1 MQNKILDIFYHLKKK
16 SKLSLIPLHEPDITY
31 NEKKIVNDILKSGF
45 ISTAGK
51 EIDILE
57 KKIQEYTKVKNIILT
72 NSGTSALHLI
82 IYALGIKDNE
92 EIIVPSAT
100 FVGTIN
106 PILYCNA
113 VPNFVDIDLSTYSI
127 SPKKLEDYLNKNA
140 KIVNGKC
147 INTKTKRRIK
157 ALIVVH
163 VFGNIS
169 NIIQIKKI
177 FNKFNLYLIEDAA
190 EAFGSRFQNK
200 LAGSF
205 GIASAYS
212 FNGNKIISTGAGG
225 AIVTNN
231 NRLASKI
238 RHLSTTS
245 KLTHKFQY
253 IHDRVGF
260 NYRMPNIN
268 ASLGISQINRI
279 EKFISQKRKLHKL
292 YVNLFKNFEDIELLT
307 ENENC
312 YSNYWLNCI
321 ILKKINLKTFNS
333 IISKSIDMGFI
344 VRPMW
349 KPMHTLKFCRHFPR
363 SNLDNTMK
371 AYKTS
376 ITLPSSAN
384 LYEKFK

>member
-1 MQNKILDIFYHLKKK
+1 MQNKILDIFKHLKTK
-16 SKLSLIPLHEPDITY
+16 SKLSLIPLHEPDIT
-31 NEKKIVNDILKSGF
+31 NKENKIVNEILKTGF

-57 KKIQEYTKVKNIILT
+57 NKIQEYTKIKNVILT

-82 IYALGIKDNE
+82 IYALGIQKNE
-92 EIIVPSAT
+92 EIIVPSTT

-106 PILYCNA
+106 PILYTNA

-127 SPKKLEDYLNKNA
+127 CPKKLENYLIRNTKL
-140 KIVNGKC
+140 
-147 INTKTKRRIK
+147 INNHCFNIKTKRKIK

-163 VFGNIS
+163 IFGNIS
-169 NIIQIKKI
+169 NLIQIKNICK
-177 FNKFNLYLIEDAA
+177 KFKLYLIEDAA
-190 EAFGSRFQNK
+190 EAFGSKFKNK
-200 LAGSF
+200 HAGNF
-205 GIASAYS
+205 GIASAFS

-225 AIVTNN
+225 AVATNN
-231 NRLASKI
+231 KNLANKI

-245 KLTHKFQY
+245 KLMHKYQY
-253 IHDRVGF
+253 IHDQMGF
-260 NYRMPNIN
+260 NYKMPNIN
-268 ASLGISQINRI
+268 ASLGLSQINRI
-279 EKFISQKRKLHKL
+279 EKLVAQKRKLHKL
-292 YVNLFKNFEDIELLT
+292 YANLFKNLDNVELLI

-321 ILKKINLKTFNS
+321 ILKDINQKMLNS
-333 IISKSIDMGFI
+333 IMRKSIDMGFI

-349 KPMHTLKFCRHFPR
+349 KPMHTLKFCRHFPKD
-363 SNLDNTMK
+363 NLDNTMK

>member
-1 MQNKILDIFYHLKKK
+1 M
-16 SKLSLIPLHEPDITY
+16 
-31 NEKKIVNDILKSGF
+31 
-45 ISTAGK
+45 
-51 EIDILE
+51 
-57 KKIQEYTKVKNIILT
+57 
-72 NSGTSALHLI
+72 
-82 IYALGIKDNE
+82 
-92 EIIVPSAT
+92 
-100 FVGTIN
+100 
-106 PILYCNA
+106 
-113 VPNFVDIDLSTYSI
+113 DIDLSTYSI

-177 FNKFNLYLIEDAA
+177 CNKFNLYLIEDAA

-260 NYRMPNIN
+260 TQDAKY
-268 ASLGISQINRI
+268 
-279 EKFISQKRKLHKL
+279 
-292 YVNLFKNFEDIELLT
+292 
-307 ENENC
+307 
-312 YSNYWLNCI
+312 
-321 ILKKINLKTFNS
+321 
-333 IISKSIDMGFI
+333 
-344 VRPMW
+344 
-349 KPMHTLKFCRHFPR
+349 
-363 SNLDNTMK
+363 
-371 AYKTS
+371 
-376 ITLPSSAN
+376 
-384 LYEKFK
+384 

>member
-177 FNKFNLYLIEDAA
+177 CNKFNLYLIEDAA
-190 EAFGSRFQNK
+190 EAFDQDF
-200 LAGSF
+200 
-205 GIASAYS
+205 
-212 FNGNKIISTGAGG
+212 
-225 AIVTNN
+225 
-231 NRLASKI
+231 
-238 RHLSTTS
+238 
-245 KLTHKFQY
+245 
-253 IHDRVGF
+253 
-260 NYRMPNIN
+260 
-268 ASLGISQINRI
+268 
-279 EKFISQKRKLHKL
+279 
-292 YVNLFKNFEDIELLT
+292 
-307 ENENC
+307 
-312 YSNYWLNCI
+312 
-321 ILKKINLKTFNS
+321 KINLL
-333 IISKSIDMGFI
+333 
-344 VRPMW
+344 VA
-349 KPMHTLKFCRHFPR
+349 LV
-363 SNLDNTMK
+363 
-371 AYKTS
+371 
-376 ITLPSSAN
+376 
-384 LYEKFK
+384 

>member
-1 MQNKILDIFYHLKKK
+1 MQNKILDIFKHLKTK
-16 SKLSLIPLHEPDITY
+16 SKLSLIPLHEPDIT
-31 NEKKIVNDILKSGF
+31 NKENKIVNEILKTGF

-57 KKIQEYTKVKNIILT
+57 NKIQEYTKIKNVILT

-82 IYALGIKDNE
+82 IYALGIQKNE
-92 EIIVPSAT
+92 EIIVPSTT

-106 PILYCNA
+106 PILYTNA

-127 SPKKLEDYLNKNA
+127 CPKKLENYLIRNTKL
-140 KIVNGKC
+140 
-147 INTKTKRRIK
+147 INNHCFNIKTKRKIK

-163 VFGNIS
+163 IFGNIS
-169 NIIQIKKI
+169 NLIQIKNICK
-177 FNKFNLYLIEDAA
+177 KFKLYLIEDAA
-190 EAFGSRFQNK
+190 EAFGSKFKNK
-200 LAGSF
+200 HAGNF
-205 GIASAYS
+205 GIASAFS

-225 AIVTNN
+225 AVATNN
-231 NRLASKI
+231 KNLANKI

-245 KLTHKFQY
+245 KLMHKYQY
-253 IHDRVGF
+253 IHDQMGF
-260 NYRMPNIN
+260 NYKMPNIN
-268 ASLGISQINRI
+268 ASLGLSQINRI
-279 EKFISQKRKLHKL
+279 EKLVTQKRKLHKL
-292 YVNLFKNFEDIELLT
+292 YANLFKNLDNVELLI

-321 ILKKINLKTFNS
+321 ILKNINQKMLNS
-333 IISKSIDMGFI
+333 IMTKSIDIGFI

-349 KPMHTLKFCRHFPR
+349 KPMHTLKFCRHFPKD
-363 SNLDNTMK
+363 NLDNTMK

>member
-1 MQNKILDIFYHLKKK
+1 MQNKILDIFKHLKTK
-16 SKLSLIPLHEPDITY
+16 SKLSLIPLHEPDIT
-31 NEKKIVNDILKSGF
+31 NKENKIVNEILKTGF

-57 KKIQEYTKVKNIILT
+57 NKIQEYTKIKNVILT

-82 IYALGIKDNE
+82 IYALGIQKNE
-92 EIIVPSAT
+92 EIIVPSTT

-106 PILYCNA
+106 PILYTNA

-127 SPKKLEDYLNKNA
+127 CPKKLENYLIRNTKL
-140 KIVNGKC
+140 
-147 INTKTKRRIK
+147 INNHCFNIKTKRKIK

-163 VFGNIS
+163 IFGNIS
-169 NIIQIKKI
+169 NLIQIKNICK
-177 FNKFNLYLIEDAA
+177 KFKLYLIEDAA
-190 EAFGSRFQNK
+190 EAFGSKFKNK
-200 LAGSF
+200 HAGNF
-205 GIASAYS
+205 GIASAFS

-225 AIVTNN
+225 AVTTNN
-231 NRLASKI
+231 KKLANKI

-245 KLTHKFQY
+245 KLMHKYQY
-253 IHDRVGF
+253 IHDQMGF
-260 NYRMPNIN
+260 NYKMPNIN
-268 ASLGISQINRI
+268 ASLGLSQINRI
-279 EKFISQKRKLHKL
+279 EKLVAQKRKLHKL
-292 YVNLFKNFEDIELLT
+292 YANLFKNLDNVELLI

-321 ILKKINLKTFNS
+321 ILKNINQKMLNS
-333 IISKSIDMGFI
+333 IMTKSIDIGFI

-349 KPMHTLKFCRHFPR
+349 KPMHTLKFCRHFPKD
-363 SNLDNTMK
+363 NLDNTMK

>member
-1 MQNKILDIFYHLKKK
+1 MQNKILDIFKYLKTK
-16 SKLSLIPLHEPDITY
+16 SKLNLIPLHEPDITN
-31 NEKKIVNDILKSGF
+31 NENKIVNEILKTGF

-51 EIDILE
+51 EINLLE
-57 KKIQEYTKVKNIILT
+57 NKIQEYTKIKNVILT

-82 IYALGIKDNE
+82 IYALGIKDND
-92 EIIVPSAT
+92 EIIVPSTT

-106 PILYCNA
+106 PILYTNA

-127 SPKKLEDYLNKNA
+127 CPKKLENYLIKNT
-140 KIVNGKC
+140 KVMKDHCFNL
-147 INTKTKRRIK
+147 KTKRKIK

-163 VFGNIS
+163 IFGNIS
-169 NIIQIKKI
+169 NLIQIKNICK
-177 FNKFNLYLIEDAA
+177 KFKLYLIEDAA
-190 EAFGSRFQNK
+190 EAFGSKFKNK
-200 LAGSF
+200 HAGNF
-205 GIASAYS
+205 GIASAFS

-225 AIVTNN
+225 AVATNN
-231 NRLASKI
+231 KKLANKI

-245 KLTHKFQY
+245 KLMHKYQY
-253 IHDRVGF
+253 IHDQMGF
-260 NYRMPNIN
+260 NYKMPNIN
-268 ASLGISQINRI
+268 ASLGLSQINRI
-279 EKFISQKRKLHKL
+279 EKLVTQKRKLHKL
-292 YVNLFKNFEDIELLT
+292 YANLFKNLDDVELLI

-321 ILKKINLKTFNS
+321 ILKNINQKMLNS
-333 IISKSIDMGFI
+333 IMTKSIDIGFI

-349 KPMHTLKFCRHFPR
+349 KPMHTLKFCRHFPKD
-363 SNLDNTMK
+363 NLDNTMK